1 MSAPTKPRSAI
12 KKPTPRTPALAP
24 GLPSDQ
30 HEEALIDEALTET
43 FPASDPIAVPVP
55 DEVKERGRKPR

>member
-1 MSAPTKPRSAI
+1 MSAPTKPKSAI
-12 KKPTPRTPALAP
+12 KKPTPRTPPLAP
-24 GLPSDQ
+24 GLPADQ

-55 DEVKERGRKPR
+55 HDVKERARKPR